1 MFPDTKV
8 HSGSFE
14 KTCRRLAAG
23 LVAVLV
29 GWLLAAAPVSAQAPP
44 RNATVFVHS
53 AKSGE
58 LGGGRLTLHGV
69 SRRVTWAHHSGRSGV
84 IAVKRLHR
92 RLFSPKTPEA
102 TGTLHVAGHRGGDE
116 LTFKLSRPRY
126 NRTRRTVSYKAK
138 PLNRKP
144 LPSRV
149 VRAAQTVGPFGP
161 ASLTIQGAP
170 QPSVD
175 VQQTTY
181 PCPSDSSTTCWGTLS
196 GSGLPPGTPLSGF
209 APQVPGNTGQGVD
222 IDARADG
229 SGNVNAQLN
238 LLCNNDYHVT
248 NPNVSFDATSV
259 TPSISVPAPGSC
271 G

>member
-1 MFPDTKV
+1 MFADPKERR
-8 HSGSFE
+8 SFE
-14 KTCRRLAAG
+14 ETCWWVAFVAW
-23 LVAVLV
+23 VAVLV
-29 GWLLAAAPVSAQAPP
+29 GWLLAAAPVSAQALP
-44 RNATVFVHS
+44 RDGTVFVHS
-53 AKSGE
+53 AKSGK

-69 SRRVTWAHHSGRSGV
+69 GRRVTWAHHSGRSGV
-84 IAVKRLHR
+84 MAVKRLHR

-126 NRTRRTVSYKAK
+126 NRARHTVSYRAK
-138 PLNRKP
+138 PINNKP
-144 LPSRV
+144 LPRRA
-149 VRAAQTVGPFGP
+149 VRAAGTARPFGP

-196 GSGLPPGTPLSGF
+196 ASGLSPGSSLSGF
-209 APQVPGNTGQGVD
+209 APQVPGNTGQGVE
-222 IDARADG
+222 IDVRADAN
-229 SGNVNAQLN
+229 GNVNTQLN
-238 LLCNNDYHVT
+238 LLCNNAYGVT
-248 NPNVSFDATSV
+248 NPNVSIDATSV